1 MTPQQGSLLQTT
13 QERIGHAAPRE
24 PRYIM
29 NSRCECRVF
38 PAQRPE
44 IEISCNAGLDHLKIG

>member
-1 MTPQQGSLLQTT
+1 LLQTT
-13 QERIGHAAPRE
+13 HGHAAPRE

-44 IEISCNAGLDHLKIG
+44 IEISCNAGLDHLKIV